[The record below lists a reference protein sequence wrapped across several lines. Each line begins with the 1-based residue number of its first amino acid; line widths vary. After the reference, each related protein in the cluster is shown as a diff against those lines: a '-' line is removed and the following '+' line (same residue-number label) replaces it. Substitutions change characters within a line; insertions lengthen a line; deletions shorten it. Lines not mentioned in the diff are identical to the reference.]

1 MGMVIDGIFASE
13 QPDSSAEIVEI
24 KGCDISDLTSG
35 RGTLNW
41 EHLGEKDPGHSAND
55 HIGRITYAKKIFTRG
70 ECSSAREREYWDFV
84 QVPYIYGKAELFND
98 EGHPGAVAA
107 SAMIRHYRSKNL
119 PILIRFSVEGSTLEQ
134 DGPIIKRCIC
144 RRVAA
149 TIKPANKS
157 AISGVISDGE
167 GDVKMREVSAVEDPL
182 AFLVGTK
189 KHEHPDQRRLG
200 GSPTLACD
208 PEVDAVNEL
217 VAKLAEVKKSLTAG
231 GMNAAP
237 GALTGGSALQ
247 REELHGLHDVGFR
260 NKAKAAL
267 RDYDPDTH
275 GEFKKYIKHQLPEAS
290 DSFIDRFA
298 DAVGDWKVTRQQIL
312 AKAERVDVPN
322 GHRSYMRVP
331 AGSGGASCASC
342 RYLSEDG
349 KQCSSKFFQTWNGGS
364 ALLPYP
370 ADESCSDWYE
380 PKAAALEKAEDEVK
394 EPGGRAIRSGGGMS
408 TGSTAFK
415 AKQKKYEK
423 KLAGIKE
430 LGAQTA
436 LPGMGEGGPA
446 MPPAESPEFR
456 VRSGRRLSQGD
467 AYFEHDQGVLHTAD
481 GKFKVYIP
489 DLNDR
494 GYGEILHDPELNR
507 IHDTAMR
514 NWMMVHRTLRE
525 GKAPPEMVALAA
537 LFSAMSPNTAVPVQE
552 LAYGHLMD
560 LMGGPTGQGGF
571 EGFDPTKE
579 LSRKEYARYAKE
591 FNAIAKGQKL
601 PAWERDHFAHQG
613 SGIWTKEGQR
623 HKIGLG
629 AQKWAGAKNYHEI
642 HKVLTE
648 LVSKHRTDG
657 RTIASLLNDMKARA
671 GTKRQGEDPEV
682 KGFAP
687 KTIRYL
693 LGMMGA
699 GNVVVPDTH
708 FIRHTFGLHGADPK
722 SDVLKKYLWNE
733 HNEPLLSELD
743 SYYFNHHPAVTHT
756 RKKFLEQYGEEL
768 GEQALFPAFWLHWLT
783 IQPHEK
789 RRGWFERGQAKNA
802 ETDHAV
808 FWNAVKR
815 VLDKYRIPHDHQLIK
830 SEWQD
835 DGSMAAR
842 VAHATKELE
851 NQFGYVPAT
860 LAMYA
865 TMVPAVLSHR
875 EPLQKAERLA
885 EQLRSL
891 AKAEPKP
898 EKPQL
903 VPFGG
908 RAVLPGEL
916 EILTGPQK
924 GNKHKLVD
932 IGAKFHHILNDSGHL
947 MRVRA
952 DSPYYRINSKPV
964 AQGLGYALVDAVKHG
979 APGLAQHPDQQE
991 LLHGIDLSS
1000 DAVPR
1005 QPGQMLGH
1013 SRQMSG
1019 SETGWRR
1026 SHAGHLSY
1034 VKPAFAMDDIA
1045 RPSEQEGYTTAHREA
1060 AFHQLAK
1067 NFFKMGEHVPVTA
1080 TFHHPVSGQ
1089 PYSAMKMVER
1099 GEHYEPDSAPHNAA
1113 IASLRHQGTLDKL
1126 ALMDMILG
1134 NGDRHFGNFML
1145 TPGRAPY
1152 IHLIDNGLT
1161 MPYGSG
1167 EPPRIPMYWQT
1178 KDVGENWAE
1187 EPLHPEAVA
1196 WAQKLNPAKLGKM
1209 MDEMGLPRASREE
1222 AVYRLQAV
1230 KNRIARGNA
1239 TKGSAFYAPFLSS
1252 QAAPG
1257 STTSNVA
1264 ELLREPTE
1272 SEAPPTPVTT
1282 GDFGVGA

>member
-1 MGMVIDGIFASE
+1 MGMVLDGVFASE
-13 QPDSSAEIVEI
+13 QPDSSAEIVDV
-24 KGCDISDLTSG
+24 KGCDISDMQAG
-35 RGTLNW
+35 RATANW

-55 HIGRITYAKKIFTRG
+55 HVGRVTYAKKIFARG
-70 ECSSAREREYWDFV
+70 ECENTRQREYWDFV
-84 QVPYIYGKAELFND
+84 RVPFIYGKVELFND
-98 EGHPGAVAA
+98 EGHPGAVAVA
-107 SAMIRHYRSKNL
+107 AMVRHYRNKGL
-119 PILIRFSVEGSTLEQ
+119 PILVRYSVEGSTLEQ
-134 DGPIIKRCIC
+134 DGPVIKKCIA
-144 RRVAA
+144 RRVAL

-157 AISGVISDGE
+157 AISGVISDGD
-167 GDVKMREVSAVEDPL
+167 GDEKKVTETTPAEDPL
-182 AFLVGTK
+182 AFLVGTR
-189 KHEHPDQRRLG
+189 KHENPDERALG
-200 GSPTLACD
+200 GSPTIACD
-208 PEVDAVNEL
+208 PELSDTVSAVAEL
-217 VAKLAEVKKSLTAG
+217 TERLAEVKKSLTAG

-349 KQCSSKFFQTWNGGS
+349 KQCSSKFFQAWNGGS
-364 ALLPYP
+364 ASLPYP

-380 PKAAALEKAEDEVK
+380 PKASALEKAEDEVQ
-394 EPGGRAIRSGGGMS
+394 EPSGRAIRSGGGMS
-408 TGSTAFK
+408 TGSSAFK

-446 MPPAESPEFR
+446 TPPAESPEFK

-467 AYFEHDQGVLHTAD
+467 AYFEHSQGVLHTAD

-514 NWMMVHRTLRE
+514 NWMMVHRVLRE

-560 LMGGPTGQGGF
+560 MMGGPTGKGGF

-591 FNAIAKGQKL
+591 FNSIAKGQKL

-642 HKVLTE
+642 HKT
-648 LVSKHRTDG
+648 LVDLVGKHGTDA

-743 SYYFNHHPAVTHT
+743 SYYFNHHPAVSHT
-756 RKKFLEQYGEEL
+756 RNKLREQYGEEL

-815 VLDKYRIPHDHQLIK
+815 VLDKYRIPHGHQLIK

-875 EPLQKAERLA
+875 EPLQKAEKLA
-885 EQLRSL
+885 EQLRAL
-891 AKAEPKP
+891 AKAEP

-932 IGAKFHHILNDSGHL
+932 VGPKFHHILNDSGHL
-947 MRVRA
+947 FRVKA

-964 AQGLGYALVDAVKHG
+964 AQGLGYALVDAQKHG

-991 LLHGIDLSS
+991 LLHGMDLAT
-1000 DAVPR
+1000 DAAPR
-1005 QPGQMLGH
+1005 MPGQMRGH
-1013 SRQMSG
+1013 SVEQTEG
-1019 SETGWRR
+1019 ETGWRR
-1026 SHAGHLSY
+1026 SRAGHLSY
-1034 VKPAFAMDDIA
+1034 VKPAFAMDDVV
-1045 RPSEQEGYTTAHREA
+1045 RPSEQAGFSTAHREA

-1067 NFFKMGEHVPVTA
+1067 NFFKLGEHVPVTA
-1080 TFHHPVSGQ
+1080 TFYHPVSGQ
-1089 PYSAMKMVER
+1089 SYSAMKMVE
-1099 GEHYEPDSAPHNAA
+1099 GAEHHEASPTHNAA
-1113 IASLRHQGTLDKL
+1113 ILSLLHRGVLDKL
-1126 ALMDMILG
+1126 ALMDMILD
-1134 NGDRHFGNFML
+1134 NRDRHVGNFVL

-1152 IHLIDNGLT
+1152 IHLIDNGLA
-1161 MPYGSG
+1161 MLSESSESS
-1167 EPPRIPMYWQT
+1167 EPPRVPMYWDMQE
-1178 KDVGENWAE
+1178 GA
-1187 EPLHPEAVA
+1187 PLHPEAVA
-1196 WAQKLNPAKLGKM
+1196 WAQKLNPLTLGKM
-1209 MDEMGLPRASREE
+1209 MDEMGVPKAAREE

-1230 KNRIARGNA
+1230 KNRIARGNV

-1252 QAAPG
+1252 QGGSGTTTDDIQEAVNSPSESRASLPITSAPG
-1257 STTSNVA
+1257 RV
-1264 ELLREPTE
+1264 
-1272 SEAPPTPVTT
+1272 
-1282 GDFGVGA
+1282 